1 MSNSNTES
9 LRKTKLGDLPE
20 GRIWPSSRWVLH
32 LEIIEFLCMTVRNPV
47 VCISCDSKII
57 TRTQIGHK
65 DMQKHSFPCP
75 TCGVVITYILDLD
88 QEKVSFKFRD
98 PENGKWAD
106 DEDGAVKTLTFSDE
120 IVVPASMP
128 DFISPHIA
136 TWGRYDWEKCREDEG
151 LRQLFVR
158 KTFQYAERCRVHFE
172 RGSWDLFDKESPS
185 HHEGPVTPKSRLIDL
200 YNFYTAGFSKFTLI
214 PRGKYDRI
222 HQRLTCAKT
231 LDQTLVND
239 LAEHYLASGRIVSL
253 WKEIFSVRNSFVNCY
268 SFVQPLIT
276 VKYWKEECREPVSL
290 SDKRFNEL
298 RQLYIDCFETL
309 FRLLVLAMGFEVII
323 HHRKLEIPTKKGSMT
338 LEQFEQMANATKR
351 DHIAKFPIEDLF
363 MPVLD
368 TDFRNGIGHHAAH
381 YEQEHDAIVIFDT
394 RDAGTVNRVVGYTE
408 FCEKVLDLFA
418 AFELAAMYHHDLHIY
433 LGGRFA

>member
-1 MSNSNTES
+1 
-9 LRKTKLGDLPE
+9 
-20 GRIWPSSRWVLH
+20 
-32 LEIIEFLCMTVRNPV
+32 MTVRNPV
-47 VCISCDSKII
+47 VCVSCDSKII

-65 DMQKHSFPCP
+65 DKQQHSFPCP
-75 TCGVVITYILDLD
+75 TCGVVITYVIDLD
-88 QEKVSFKFRD
+88 QEKASVEFRD

-106 DEDGAVKTLTFSDE
+106 DEEGAVKTLTFSDE
-120 IVVPASMP
+120 IVVPAGMP

-136 TWGRYDWEKCREDEG
+136 TFGRYDWKAYQQDES

-158 KTFQYAERCRVHFE
+158 KGFQYAERCRVHFE
-172 RGSWDLFDKESPS
+172 RGNWELFDKESPS
-185 HHEGPVTPKSRLIDL
+185 QHEGPVTPKSRLIDL
-200 YNFYTAGFSKFTLI
+200 YNLYTAGFSKFTLL

-222 HQRLTCAKT
+222 HQRLTYAKT
-231 LDQTLVND
+231 LDQSLVND
-239 LAEHYLASGRIVSL
+239 LAEHYLVSGRIVSL
-253 WKEIFSVRNSFVNCY
+253 WKEIFSVRTSFINCY
-268 SFVQPLIT
+268 NFIQPLIT
-276 VKYWKEECREPVSL
+276 VKYWTEEYRDHPVTL

-338 LEQFEQMANATKR
+338 LDQFEQMPNAAKR

-381 YEQEHDAIVIFDT
+381 YEQEADAIIIYDT
-394 RDAGTVNRVVGYTE
+394 RDAGTVSRVVGYTE
-408 FCEKVLDLFA
+408 FCEKVLDLFS
-418 AFELAAMYHHDLHIY
+418 AFELAVMYHHDLHIY
-433 LGGRFA
+433 LGGRFV

>member
-1 MSNSNTES
+1 
-9 LRKTKLGDLPE
+9 
-20 GRIWPSSRWVLH
+20 
-32 LEIIEFLCMTVRNPV
+32 MTVRNPV

-65 DMQKHSFPCP
+65 DMQKHSFSCP

-172 RGSWDLFDKESPS
+172 RGNWDLFDKESPS
-185 HHEGPVTPKSRLIDL
+185 HHEEPVTPKSRLIDL

-214 PRGKYDRI
+214 PGGTYDRI
-222 HQRLTCAKT
+222 HQRLTYAKS
-231 LDQTLVND
+231 LDQSLVND
-239 LAEHYLASGRIVSL
+239 LAEHYLVSGRIVSL

-276 VKYWKEECREPVSL
+276 VKYWKEEYREPVTL

-309 FRLLVLAMGFEVII
+309 FRLLVLAMGFEAII

-338 LEQFEQMANATKR
+338 LEQFEQMPNATKR

-394 RDAGTVNRVVGYTE
+394 KDAGTVNRVVGYTE
-408 FCEKVLDLFA
+408 FCEKVLDLFV

-433 LGGRFA
+433 LGGRFV

>member
-1 MSNSNTES
+1 
-9 LRKTKLGDLPE
+9 
-20 GRIWPSSRWVLH
+20 
-32 LEIIEFLCMTVRNPV
+32 MTVRNPV
-47 VCISCDSKII
+47 VCISCGSKII

-88 QEKVSFKFRD
+88 QEKVSFEFRD

-120 IVVPASMP
+120 IVLPASMP

-136 TWGRYDWEKCREDEG
+136 TWGRYDWEKCREDES

-172 RGSWDLFDKESPS
+172 RGNWDLFDRESPS
-185 HHEGPVTPKSRLIDL
+185 HPEGPVTPKSRLIDL
-200 YNFYTAGFSKFTLI
+200 YNLYTAGFSKFTLI
-214 PRGKYDRI
+214 PRAKYDRI
-222 HQRLTCAKT
+222 HQRLTYAKT
-231 LDQTLVND
+231 QDQPLVND
-239 LAEHYLASGRIVSL
+239 LAEYYLVSGRIVSL
-253 WKEIFSVRNSFVNCY
+253 WKEIFSVRNSFIDCY
-268 SFVQPLIT
+268 NFVQPLIT
-276 VKYWKEECREPVSL
+276 VKYWKEEHREPVTL

-298 RQLYIDCFETL
+298 RQLYMDCFETL
-309 FRLLVLAMGFEVII
+309 FRLLVLAMGYEVII
-323 HHRKLEIPTKKGSMT
+323 CHRKLKIPTEKGSMT
-338 LEQFEQMANATKR
+338 LEQLEQMPNAAKR
-351 DHIAKFPIEDLF
+351 VHIAKFPIADLF
-363 MPVLD
+363 VPVLD

-381 YEQEHDAIVIFDT
+381 YEQENDAIAIFDT
-394 RDAGTVNRVVGYTE
+394 KDAGTVNRVIGYTE

-433 LGGRFA
+433 LGGRFV